1 MPQAASEMMYCRAR
15 ESLIMT
21 LRVRQAYSSLLVT
34 KETQR
39 TDITHPLTGQEYP
52 VVRFQQN
59 LDDELLGER

>member
-1 MPQAASEMMYCRAR
+1 MYCRAR

-21 LRVRQAYSSLLVT
+21 LRVRQAYGLLWLQKKLVND
-34 KETQR
+34 ER
-39 TDITHPLTGQEYP
+39 TSPVTHPLTSQEYP